1 MGYEQ
6 TKMQGDETGG
16 KAKIE
21 SLLTSLEKVNFL
33 FLQKWKIVYI
43 N

>member
-1 MGYEQ
+1 
-6 TKMQGDETGG
+6 MQGDETGG
-16 KAKIE
+16 KTKIE
-21 SLLTSLEKVNFL
+21 GLLTSLEKVNFL